1 MDQSGKKVASFLNP
15 KKEYPDQQNQQL
27 DKNENNKT
35 FESENFDDIN
45 IVEYLIEEL
54 LLKKNIIPQLKEYME
69 NYLEESFK
77 AE

>member
-1 MDQSGKKVASFLNP
+1 MDQSGKKVASFLNS

-45 IVEYLIEEL
+45 ISEYLIEEL
-54 LLKKNIIPQLKEYME
+54 LLKKNIIPQLKEYLE